1 MKKTIRKIT
10 AVLLCVMML
19 VPAVSV
25 SGYADSS
32 ASRYTD
38 PVIVHEKCTDCGDDC
53 EFYPTIIIPGLGQ
66 SNVMVADENGDY
78 VLDSDGNTISAF
90 PAYIQLPEI
99 LKTAVVPA
107 VASLLLQR
115 DAGLSDALAKVI
127 DSCFGINKSDL
138 EAQNTGNVIL
148 ERYYWSYEDCTEYE
162 KEIINHHI
170 PFKLYPTDLPYDHLY
185 YFTYNSFGNH
195 IDVTK
200 ELYDYI
206 QMVKEQTGHDK
217 INLVPISQGGT
228 FANAIFDYYPEVM
241 DSLHKVLYIVPALD
255 GSTIIGDVFTGNIEF
270 LDPEFVYNGF
280 LENLGLL
287 DKDTAK
293 IIEIALRILPD
304 EVLMTSL
311 EKAVGTL
318 VEDVMIR
325 STSMWALCPSGNYLE
340 AAEKYLS
347 APEMASIKEQ
357 TYKYYQA
364 QLHSDDNIKK
374 LLDKGVQVFNV
385 AEYNFPMIDVG
396 STWDTQNADFIIH
409 LDSTSMGAYAA
420 NVGETLPEDYVQKNT
435 YCSNPEHNHIS
446 PDRVVDA
453 SAGVLADT
461 TFYFVGQ
468 RHDLTQHND
477 VILEIAMELIAHDD
491 ITDVYSDPRFPQFN
505 TDRDTR
511 NLYTLL
517 ESAEDFDT
525 ASLSAEDA
533 AEFAAAVKQAED
545 ALEDTTVEA
554 GTFEAAE
561 KRLAAILATQ
571 GLAEITEEKEPSE
584 FLPKLSLWLYE
595 NYGTNGFSEM
605 PLITLKNLWNMI
617 TGK

>member
-1 MKKTIRKIT
+1 MKKVIKKIT
-10 AVLLCVMML
+10 AVLLSVLML
-19 VPAVSV
+19 IPALSV
-25 SGYADSS
+25 SGYASSS
-32 ASRYTD
+32 ASKYTS

-66 SNVMVADENGDY
+66 SNVLVADENGDY
-78 VLDSDGNTISAF
+78 VLDKDGNKISAF

-99 LKTAVVPA
+99 IKTAVAPVLT
-107 VASLLLQR
+107 SLILQR

-127 DSCFGINKSDL
+127 DSCFGINKSDY

-148 ERYYWSYEDCTEYE
+148 ERYYWSYEECTEDE
-162 KEIINHHI
+162 KEVINHHI

-206 QMVKEQTGHDK
+206 EMVKEQTGHNK

-228 FANAIFDYYPEVM
+228 FANALFEYYPDVM
-241 DSLHKVLYIVPALD
+241 DCLHKVLYIVPALD

-270 LDPEFVYNGF
+270 LNPEFVYNGF

-287 DKDTAK
+287 DKNTAK
-293 IIEIALRILPD
+293 IIEILLRILPD

-340 AAEKYLS
+340 AAERHLS
-347 APEMASIKEQ
+347 SPEMASIKEQ
-357 TYKYYQA
+357 TYKYYQS
-364 QLHSDDNIKK
+364 QLHSDDNIRK

-385 AEYNFPMIDVG
+385 AQYDFAMIDVG
-396 STWDTQNADFIIH
+396 GTWDSQNADFIIH
-409 LDSTSMGAYAA
+409 LDSTSMGTYAA
-420 NVGETLPEDYVQKNT
+420 NIGETLPEDYVQQNT
-435 YCSNPEHNHIS
+435 NCQNPQHNHIS

-453 SAGVLADT
+453 STGLLPDT
-461 TFYFVGQ
+461 TFYFDGQ

-505 TDRDTR
+505 IGRDTR

-517 ESAEDFDT
+517 ETAEGVDP

-545 ALEDTTVEA
+545 AVNDSTVEH

-561 KRLAAILATQ
+561 KRLTAILAKQ
-571 GLAEITEEKEPSE
+571 GLAEITEEKEPSS
-584 FLPKLSLWLYE
+584 FLQKLSLWLYE

-605 PLITLKNLWNMI
+605 PLITLKNLWNLI

>member
-1 MKKTIRKIT
+1 MKKVIKKIT
-10 AVLLCVMML
+10 SVLLSVLML
-19 VPAVSV
+19 IPALSV
-25 SGYADSS
+25 SGYASSS
-32 ASRYTD
+32 ASKYTS

-66 SNVMVADENGDY
+66 SNVLVADENGDY
-78 VLDSDGNTISAF
+78 VLDKDGNKISAF

-99 LKTAVVPA
+99 IKTAVAPVLT
-107 VASLLLQR
+107 SLILQR

-127 DSCFGINKSDL
+127 DSCFDINKSDY

-148 ERYYWSYEDCTEYE
+148 ERYYWSYEECTEDE
-162 KEIINHHI
+162 KEVINHHI

-206 QMVKEQTGHDK
+206 EMVKEQTGHNK

-228 FANAIFDYYPEVM
+228 FANALFEYYPDVM
-241 DSLHKVLYIVPALD
+241 DCLHKVLYIVPALD

-270 LDPEFVYNGF
+270 LNPEFVYNGF

-287 DKDTAK
+287 DKNTAK
-293 IIEIALRILPD
+293 IIEILLRILPD

-340 AAEKYLS
+340 AAEKHLS
-347 APEMASIKEQ
+347 SPEMASIKEQ
-357 TYKYYQA
+357 TYKYYQS
-364 QLHSDDNIKK
+364 QLHSDDNIRK

-385 AEYNFPMIDVG
+385 AQYDFAMIDVG
-396 STWDTQNADFIIH
+396 GTWDSQNADFIIH
-409 LDSTSMGAYAA
+409 LDSTSMGTYAA
-420 NVGETLPEDYVQKNT
+420 NIGETLPEDYVQQNT
-435 YCSNPEHNHIS
+435 NCQNPQHNHIS

-453 SAGVLADT
+453 STGLLPDT
-461 TFYFVGQ
+461 TFYFDGQ

-505 TDRDTR
+505 IGRDTR

-517 ESAEDFDT
+517 ETAEGVDP

-545 ALEDTTVEA
+545 AVNDSTVEH

-561 KRLAAILATQ
+561 KRLTAILAKQ
-571 GLAEITEEKEPSE
+571 GLAEITEEKEPSS
-584 FLPKLSLWLYE
+584 FLQKLSLWLYE

-605 PLITLKNLWNMI
+605 PLITLKNLWNLI

>member
-1 MKKTIRKIT
+1 MKKSVQKIISVILC
-10 AVLLCVMML
+10 AVML
-19 VPAVSV
+19 V
-25 SGYADSS
+25 S
-32 ASRYTD
+32 ALSIGGSAAWDKR
-38 PVIVHEKCTDCGDDC
+38 TDCGNDC

-78 VLDSDGNTISAF
+78 VLDSDGNKISAF

-99 LKTAVVPA
+99 IKTAIVPLLM
-107 VASLLLQR
+107 SLVFQR
-115 DAGLSDALAKVI
+115 DAGLSDAVAKII
-127 DSCFGINKSDL
+127 DICFGINKSDYN
-138 EAQNTGNVIL
+138 AQNTGNVIL
-148 ERYYWSYEDCTEYE
+148 ERYYYSYEECTEEE
-162 KEIINHHI
+162 KEVINHHI

-228 FANAIFDYYPEVM
+228 FANALFEYYPEIM

-255 GSTIIGDVFTGNIEF
+255 GSTIIGDVFNGRINF
-270 LDPEFVYNGF
+270 LDADYLYNGF
-280 LENLGLL
+280 LGNLGLL
-287 DKDTAK
+287 DANTAR
-293 IIEIALRILPD
+293 IVEVALRILPD

-311 EKAVGTL
+311 EKAVKVL
-318 VEDVMIR
+318 VEDVMIM
-325 STSMWALCPSGNYLE
+325 STSMWALCPSGDYPT
-340 AAEKYLS
+340 AAERYLS

-374 LLDKGVQVFNV
+374 LLAKGVQVFNV
-385 AEYNFPMIDVG
+385 AQYDYNMINVG
-396 STWDTQNADFIIH
+396 GTWDSQNADYIIH

-420 NVGETLPEDYVQKNT
+420 NIGETLPEDYVQKNT
-435 YCSNPEHNHIS
+435 YCSNPDHNHIS

-453 SAGVLADT
+453 SAGLLPDT
-461 TFYFVGQ
+461 TFYFDGQ

-491 ITDVYSDPRFPQFN
+491 IKDVYSDPRFPQFN
-505 TDRDTR
+505 IGRDTR
-511 NLYTLL
+511 KLYEML
-517 ESAEDFDT
+517 EIAGEIDT
-525 ASLSAEDA
+525 AALSAEDA
-533 AEFAAAVKQAED
+533 DELAAAVKQAED
-545 ALEDTTVEA
+545 AINDSTVEA

-561 KRLAAILATQ
+561 ERLLAILAKL
-571 GLAEITEEKEPSE
+571 GAAEAEEAKEPSPFFE
-584 FLPKLSLWLYE
+584 KLSLWLYD
-595 NYGTNGFSEM
+595 NYGTNGYSEM
-605 PLITLKNLWNMI
+605 PAITLNKLWNLI

>member
-1 MKKTIRKIT
+1 MKKNIRKIT
-10 AVLLCVMML
+10 AVLLSILML
-19 VPAVSV
+19 IPAVSV
-25 SGYADSS
+25 GGYAFSS
-32 ASRYTD
+32 ASKYTD
-38 PVIVHEKCTDCGDDC
+38 PTIVHEKCTDCGDDC

-66 SNVMVADENGDY
+66 SNVLVADENGDY
-78 VLDSDGNTISAF
+78 ILDKDGNKISAF

-107 VASLLLQR
+107 LTSLVLQR
-115 DAGLSDALAKVI
+115 DAGLSDAVAKVI

-138 EAQNTGNVIL
+138 EAQNTGSIIL
-148 ERYYWSYEDCTEYE
+148 ERYYWSYEECTEDE
-162 KEIINHHI
+162 KEVINHHI

-200 ELYDYI
+200 DLYDYI
-206 QMVKEQTGHDK
+206 EMVKEQTGHDK

-228 FANAIFDYYPEVM
+228 FANSLFEYYPDVM
-241 DSLHKVLYIVPALD
+241 DCLHKVLYIVPALD
-255 GSTIIGDVFTGNIEF
+255 GSTIIGDVFTGDINF
-270 LDPEFVYNGF
+270 LKPDYLYNGF
-280 LENLGLL
+280 LGNLGLL
-287 DKDTAK
+287 DADTAK
-293 IIEIALRILPD
+293 IIEILLRILPD
-304 EVLMTSL
+304 EVLVASL
-311 EKAVGTL
+311 EKAAETL
-318 VEDVMIR
+318 VTDIMIR
-325 STSMWALCPSGNYLE
+325 STGMWALCPSGDYPE
-340 AAEKYLS
+340 AAERHLS
-347 APEMASIKEQ
+347 SPEMASIKEQ

-385 AEYNFPMIDVG
+385 AQYDHKMINVG
-396 STWDTQNADFIIH
+396 GTWDTQNADFIIH

-435 YCSNPEHNHIS
+435 NCQNPEHNHIS

-453 SAGVLADT
+453 SAGLLPDT
-461 TFYFVGQ
+461 TFYFDGQ

-505 TDRDTR
+505 IGRDTR
-511 NLYTLL
+511 NLYALL
-517 ESAEDFDT
+517 ETANEVDT

-545 ALEDTTVEA
+545 AIADSTVEHGVFA
-554 GTFEAAE
+554 DAE
-561 KRLAAILATQ
+561 KRLTAILAKQ
-571 GLAEITEEKEPSE
+571 GLAEVVEEKEPSE
-584 FLPKLSLWLYE
+584 FLQKLSLWLYE

-605 PLITLKNLWNMI
+605 PLITLRNLWDFI
-617 TGK
+617 TDR